1 MTGTSQTREVPGR
14 AILSEVRDTYR
25 DAYAATLQEHGV
37 RVMVVRFESTTDA
50 PLWATRME
58 ASRISAE
65 QKMRTFTALGV
76 TPELVVVPDTIG
88 DSEISELIHR
98 ANDDPLVAAII
109 VQAPPP
115 RPVLALLDEIDPAKD
130 IDSLGVFAPRT
141 ACATAA
147 GVARIAEPYLA
158 DARIAVVGSS
168 GFVGSGVVAL
178 LHRGGH
184 DPMLLEVGDDLRR
197 LRDAD
202 VVLSTTG
209 SPWLLTP
216 DHIHPG
222 HRLVVDS
229 GFTPHP
235 AGPRGDLHPD
245 AAPLPRILTPV
256 PGGIGPV
263 EMAVL
268 AERLVQQ
275 AAAPGLDSWHFHGL
289 DTQHR
294 TLTTVH
300 TDVDHQLQLHHE
312 IQDGQFQAHEL
323 GDAIDEAYE
332 LDEENGFDLD

>member
-65 QKMRTFTALGV
+65 QKVRTFTALGV

-98 ANDDPLVAAII
+98 ANDDLLVAAII

-147 GVARIAEPYLA
+147 GVARVAEPYLA

-178 LHRGGH
+178 LHQGGH

-275 AAAPGLDSWHFHGL
+275 AAAPGLDSWRFHGL

-323 GDAIDEAYE
+323 GVAIDEASE